1 MVDRKLCVFQLFS
14 SSSISSSMTL
24 ATQTEQS
31 KCEFAIRLLTNYQH
45 QKQRGTK
52 ESESSVVAAEDNGQ
66 LLVATRIV
74 G

>member
-1 MVDRKLCVFQLFS
+1 
-14 SSSISSSMTL
+14 MTL